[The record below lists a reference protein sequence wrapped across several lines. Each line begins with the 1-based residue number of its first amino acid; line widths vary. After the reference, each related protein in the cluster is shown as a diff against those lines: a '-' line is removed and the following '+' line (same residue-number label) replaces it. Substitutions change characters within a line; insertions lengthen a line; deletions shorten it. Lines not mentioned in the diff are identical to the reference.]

1 MRKSRKGT
9 VFGLAASFAIAF
21 LCAFMVYHRTG
32 FIYAIADD
40 VIMRDIASGAFS
52 GTPDGHLI
60 FVRYALGFF
69 LSRLYLF
76 NGNIDWYGFFMA
88 GSLFLGL
95 AVILYRGLSMRRG
108 FLWKMVYGGLVLG
121 LFGIGLLPHAAQ
133 FEWTISAAVLGSAAL
148 YLYVTLREKENGQR
162 QDSVLIWLLLFL
174 TFCIRYD
181 VFFMVMPGFGIAFLC
196 KFVGGKKG
204 SIQIRWKEI
213 FLPLFVFAGV
223 GLAALV
229 ERRAYSGPEWEE
241 FERFQNARS
250 EIYDYS
256 GVPSYE
262 ANPAFFEEL
271 GLDEHE
277 VRNLRHYALYL
288 VEDLD
293 ADMMEAL
300 SKEAKRQAAS
310 ELGTFGKMK
319 AGLRLSLKELT
330 DSEYFPVSLPALFFF
345 AAILVFS
352 LRNKKRVMIPPFL
365 FLGSEGILWLILG
378 YAGRLPERVAFSLH
392 LVMMS
397 GMAAYFF
404 WLWCEKEEKRDQ
416 RKQKGWK
423 QVVWPVCMLLCILGA
438 MLQLRKTDLRNREK
452 LAMDD
457 NYQQFKAA
465 CKVEPEKLYFIET
478 YMAEPVGGALVTTHG
493 SFELNRCLTLG
504 DWYTT
509 SPLDK
514 ERMKALGVEHVE
526 RTILEDPNACLVVR
540 DIEDSGFLGTYF
552 AHKYP
557 GTELVCKEVKN
568 VGDRNYYLY
577 RPEAAEDSQ

>member
-1 MRKSRKGT
+1 MKQAGT
-9 VFGLAASFAIAF
+9 KLHVLAALAISF
-21 LCAFMVYHRTG
+21 LCGLVVFHITG

-60 FVRYALGFF
+60 FVRYVLGFL

-88 GSLFLGL
+88 GCLFLGL
-95 AVILYRGLSMRRG
+95 AAVLYRGLSTGRG
-108 FLWKMVYGGLVLG
+108 FFWKTWYLAFVLG
-121 LFGIGLLPHAAQ
+121 LFGIGILPHAAQ
-133 FEWTISAAVLGSAAL
+133 FEWTISAAMLGVSAL
-148 YLYVTLREKENGQR
+148 YLYVTLEEKKGGKLW
-162 QDSVLIWLLLFL
+162 DLILIWLLLFL
-174 TFCIRYD
+174 TFCIRNM
-181 VFFMVMPGFGIAFLC
+181 VFFMVMPGFGITFLW
-196 KFVGGKKG
+196 KFAAGKKG
-204 SIQIRWKEI
+204 RIQIRWNEI
-213 FLPLFVFAGV
+213 ALPIFVFVSV
-223 GLAALV
+223 GLVAFA
-229 ERRAYSGPEWEE
+229 EERAYSGPEWEA
-241 FERFQNARS
+241 FERFQDARS

-262 ANPAFFEEL
+262 ANPVFFETL

-300 SKEAKRQAAS
+300 SEEAKRQAAS
-310 ELGTFGKMK
+310 DLRTFGKMK
-319 AGLRLSLKELT
+319 AGFRLSLKELVNP
-330 DSEYFPVSLPALFFF
+330 EYFPVSLPALFFF
-345 AAILVFS
+345 AAIIIFS
-352 LRNKKRVMIPPFL
+352 LRNKKRAMIPFFL
-365 FLGSEGILWLILG
+365 FLGSEGILWMILG
-378 YAGRLPERVAFSLH
+378 YVGRLPERVAFSLH

-404 WLWCEKEEKRDQ
+404 RLWCEKEEKADQ
-416 RKQKGWK
+416 RKQEGWK
-423 QVVWPVCMLLCILGA
+423 RVMRLVLLLLCLFGA
-438 MLQLRKTDLRNREK
+438 MLQLKKTALQNQEK

-465 CKVEPEKLYFIET
+465 CKEEPEKLYFIET
-478 YMAEPVGGALVTTHG
+478 YMAEPVGGAMVTTHG
-493 SFELNRCLTLG
+493 NFEMNRCLTLG
-504 DWYTT
+504 DWYTA
-509 SPLDK
+509 SPLDND
-514 ERMKALGVEHVE
+514 RMKALGIEHVE
-526 RTILEDPNACLVVR
+526 QTILEDSNAYLVVR

-557 GTELVCKEVKN
+557 GMELVCKEVKN
-568 VGDRNYYLY
+568 LGDRSYYLY